1 MDLSLASLPSPLV
14 GSVRGEGEDATRE
27 EIKEREREK
36 ERWRRV
42 MNLLNELR
50 SQYRQIGQFPDTL
63 GQCLYDARD
72 VKDLLRIVD
81 EKHLQGMMM
90 VFNFLHPATFP
101 GDLNRRYSTHCEVQR
116 VVNIFDSFRT
126 YLQGK
131 LYLLPHA
138 MPTVTQ

>member
-72 VKDLLRIVD
+72 VKDLLRIVE
-81 EKHLQGMMM
+81 EKHMQGMMM
-90 VFNFLHPATFP
+90 VFNFLHPATFS
-101 GDLNRRYSTHCEVQR
+101 GDLNGRYATNCEVQR
-116 VVNIFDSFRT
+116 VVNILESFRS

-131 LYLLPHA
+131 LFLLPDCLC
-138 MPTVTQ
+138 P